1 MKHALR
7 CGVLLVRS
15 LLVVGPLFAQDAP
28 KPAPELQKLAPLV
41 GQWQGAG
48 SCHESGK
55 TSKWQAT
62 GNYRWVLDGFW
73 LQGDFSITFDGID
86 TPMFRRMYLGWDAE
100 QKRMVSM
107 AVDNTGTAGVHEL
120 AVQADGSVVQM
131 AAAHQN
137 GMDYTERS
145 TFKVDG
151 DKLSQTVDLLMP
163 FGASMQMVEGS
174 FQRQKEAKELPLPEV
189 AFSGAAVA
197 EPMRR
202 VGAWAGKYS
211 VVGSM
216 VPLPGMPE
224 TKIEG
229 VDEYR
234 TLFGGV
240 LLHCHTDGQ
249 AEGMSGKYASEAF
262 FAHDA
267 KRGCLVGVFVSNM
280 GEVGCQ
286 EARYTADGKSLVST
300 MATLFDGQNMV
311 QRAVFD
317 LDAEGRPTAA
327 AAHALYGAAAPY
339 VNFRATYRRQ

>member
-1 MKHALR
+1 MKLALP
-7 CGVLLVRS
+7 CGVLLVRT
-15 LLVVGPLFAQDAP
+15 LLVVGPLVAQEAP

-41 GQWQGAG
+41 GQWQGSG
-48 SCHESGK
+48 SFHESGK

-62 GNYRWVLDGFW
+62 GDYHWVLDGFW
-73 LQGDFSITFDGID
+73 LQADFSITFDGID
-86 TPMFRRMYLGWDAE
+86 TPMYRRMYLGWDAE
-100 QKRMVSM
+100 QKHLVSV
-107 AVDNTGTAGVHEL
+107 AVDNGGTAGVHEL

-137 GMDYTERS
+137 GVDYAERS
-145 TFKVDG
+145 IFKVDG
-151 DKLSQTVDLLMP
+151 DKLSQTVDLLPP
-163 FGASMQMVEGS
+163 FGAALQIVEGS
-174 FQRQKEAKELPLPEV
+174 FQRQKEAKAIAVPQV
-189 AFSGAAVA
+189 AFLGAAVA

-202 VGAWAGKYS
+202 VGAWAGKYT
-211 VVGSM
+211 VAGAM

-234 TLFGGV
+234 PLFGGV

-249 AEGMSGKYASEAF
+249 AEGMPGKYASEAF

-267 KRGCLVGVFVSNM
+267 KRDCLVGVFVSNM

-286 EARYTADGKSLVST
+286 EARYTADGKALVST

-317 LDAEGRPTAA
+317 LDAEGRPTAV
-327 AAHALYGAAAPY
+327 AAHVLHGTAAPY